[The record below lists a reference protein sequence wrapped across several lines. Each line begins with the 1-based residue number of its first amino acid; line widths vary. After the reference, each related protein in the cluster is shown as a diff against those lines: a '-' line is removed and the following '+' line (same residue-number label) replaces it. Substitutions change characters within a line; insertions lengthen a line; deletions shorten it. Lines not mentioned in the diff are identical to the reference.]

1 MHQKTEKDAGHALLF
16 IRPGCI
22 IATMPKRNFFTFFI
36 ILAVAA
42 GLIGGAS
49 GFVIFSMW
57 DLPEIEMLEEYR
69 PSITS
74 RVYTDSNRML
84 AEFYLE
90 NRTPVELTD
99 VPELLTKAL
108 MAAEDSRFYQHHGLD
123 MRGIA
128 RALYRNLRAHRILE
142 GGSTLTQ
149 QLAKVLFL
157 TPDRTFSRKF
167 KEMALALRIEQR
179 YTKQEILSLY
189 LNQIYFGNGAY
200 GVEAAARIYFGKP
213 ARDLNLAECALLA
226 SLPRSPKRYSPF
238 KAPDGAR
245 ARRAYVLSRM
255 ARAGIITQLQADAA
269 AREPLPLSPTTT
281 VRGADSYIVE
291 YIRQKIEER
300 FGSSILY
307 SGGLN
312 IYTSINDRYQEFAKQ
327 AVKAGLQQVEA
338 RHLKRSKHLQP
349 PLQGALIAI
358 EPSTGHIVAMVGG
371 RDYAESQFNRAW
383 QALRQPGSA
392 FKPLIYAEAIERG
405 FGPSD
410 LLDDSPL
417 TVKLDRN
424 KNWTPENFSRKFQGS
439 VTLRR
444 ALTKSLNVPT
454 VRLLDKLGIDQTMQ
468 FARNMG
474 IRSPVAPYLSMALG
488 SSDVTLFELT
498 SAYSVLANH
507 GVRIDPVAILQVT
520 DSTGRVLFASD
531 TFPAQV
537 IRPETAYIMTNLL
550 RGVVERGTAW
560 KARELGRPV
569 AGKTGTANDYRD
581 AWFIGY
587 TPGLVA
593 GVWVG
598 YDDHRTIGPRETGAR
613 AALPLWLDFMKKALE
628 GREPE
633 DFTEPEGIIYR
644 QIDATTGLLS
654 TEKCRDTVREAYVP
668 GTEPRK
674 YCPESIVGSEEP
686 VLEDEA
692 PEVP

>member
-1 MHQKTEKDAGHALLF
+1 
-16 IRPGCI
+16 
-22 IATMPKRNFFTFFI
+22 MPKRNFFTFFI
-36 ILAVAA
+36 ILALAA
-42 GLIGGAS
+42 GLTGGAS
-49 GFVIFSMW
+49 GFIIFSMW

-108 MAAEDSRFYQHHGLD
+108 MAAEDSRFYEHHGLD

-128 RALYRNLRAHRILE
+128 RALYRNLRARRILE

-200 GVEAAARIYFGKP
+200 GVEAAARIYFGKS

-255 ARAGIITQLQADAA
+255 TRAGIISELQADAA
-269 AREPLPLSPTTT
+269 AREPLPLSPTTA

-327 AVKAGLQQVEA
+327 AVKDGLQQVEA
-338 RHLKRSKHLQP
+338 RRLKRSKQLQP

-383 QALRQPGSA
+383 QAVRQPGSA

-424 KNWTPENFSRKFQGS
+424 KNWTPENFSRRFQGS

-444 ALTKSLNVPT
+444 ALTRSLNVPT
-454 VRLLDKLGIDQTMQ
+454 VRLLDKLGIDQTVQ
-468 FARNMG
+468 FARSMG

-628 GREPE
+628 GRESE
-633 DFTEPEGIIYR
+633 DFTVPEGIIHR

-674 YCPESIVGSEEP
+674 YCPESVAGSDEP

-692 PEVP
+692 PELPQ

>member
-1 MHQKTEKDAGHALLF
+1 MASRKSYTFIMLL
-16 IRPGCI
+16 
-22 IATMPKRNFFTFFI
+22 
-36 ILAVAA
+36 ILTT
-42 GLIGGAS
+42 GLIGGVS
-49 GFVIFSMW
+49 GFIIYSMW

-74 RVYTDSNRML
+74 RVYTDRNRML

-90 NRTPVELTD
+90 NRTPVELAA
-99 VPELLTKAL
+99 VPEMLTKAL
-108 MAAEDSRFYQHHGLD
+108 MAAEDTRFYEHHGLD
-123 MRGIA
+123 ARGIA
-128 RALYRNLRAHRILE
+128 RAMYRNLRAHRILE

-157 TPDRTFSRKF
+157 SPDRTFSRKF

-179 YTKQEILSLY
+179 YTKREILSLY
-189 LNQIYFGNGAY
+189 LNQIYFGSGAY
-200 GVEAAARIYFGKP
+200 GVEAAAQIYFGKP
-213 ARDLNLAECALLA
+213 ARDLDLAECALLA
-226 SLPRSPKRYSPF
+226 GLPRSPKRYSPF
-238 KAPDGAR
+238 KSPDGALS
-245 ARRAYVLSRM
+245 RRAYVLSRM
-255 ARAGIITQLQADAA
+255 TRAGIITQMQADTAA
-269 AREPLPLSPTTT
+269 KELLPLSPTTT

-291 YIRQKIEER
+291 YIRQQIEER

-312 IYTSINDRYQEFAKQ
+312 IYTSINDQFQEYANQ

-338 RHLKRSKHLQP
+338 RRHQRSGTPRP
-349 PLQGALIAI
+349 PLQGALIALD
-358 EPSTGHIVAMVGG
+358 PSTGHILAMVGG
-371 RDYAESQFNRAW
+371 RDYAESQFNRVV
-383 QALRQPGSA
+383 QAVRQPGSA

-410 LLDDSPL
+410 LLEDSPL
-417 TVKLDRN
+417 RVKLDRN
-424 KNWTPENFSRKFQGS
+424 RTWTPENFSRRFQGM

-454 VRLLDKLGIDQTMQ
+454 VRLLDKLGIAQTVQ
-468 FARNMG
+468 FARSMG
-474 IRSPVAPYLSMALG
+474 IKSPVAPYLSMALG

-498 SAYSVLANH
+498 TAYAVLANH

-520 DSTGRVLFASD
+520 DSTGRVLFVSD
-531 TFPAQV
+531 AFPAQV
-537 IRPETAYIMTNLL
+537 IRPETASIMTNLL
-550 RGVVERGTAW
+550 RGVVEQGTAR

-613 AALPLWLDFMKKALE
+613 AALPLWLDFMKKALD
-628 GREPE
+628 GGEPE
-633 DFTEPEGIIYR
+633 DFAAPEGLVYR
-644 QIDATTGLLS
+644 QIDAATGLLS
-654 TEKCRDTVREAYVP
+654 TEKCKDSIREAYVP
-668 GTEPRK
+668 GTEPRA
-674 YCPESIVGSEEP
+674 YCPEISAGVEEAAQ
-686 VLEDEA
+686 VDEA
-692 PEVP
+692 PETP

>member
-1 MHQKTEKDAGHALLF
+1 MHKKNSFVLF
-16 IRPGCI
+16 ILLVL
-22 IATMPKRNFFTFFI
+22 T
-36 ILAVAA
+36 A

-49 GFVIFSMW
+49 GFIIFSMW

-90 NRTPVELTD
+90 NRTPVEITD
-99 VPELLTKAL
+99 VPDMLTKAL

-123 MRGIA
+123 VRGIV
-128 RALYRNLRAHRILE
+128 RAMYRNLRAHRILE

-157 TPDRTFSRKF
+157 SPDRTFTRKF

-179 YTKQEILSLY
+179 YTKREILSLY

-200 GVEAAARIYFGKP
+200 GVEAAARIYFGKSV
-213 ARDLNLAECALLA
+213 RDLNLAECAMLA
-226 SLPRSPKRYSPF
+226 GLPRSPNRYSPF
-238 KAPDGAR
+238 RAPAGAL

-255 ARAGIITQLQADAA
+255 TRANIVTQLQADEAA
-269 AREPLPLSPTTT
+269 KEPLPASPTTT

-312 IYTSINDRYQEFAKQ
+312 IYTSINDQFQEYAKQ
-327 AVKAGLQQVEA
+327 AVKTGLQQVEA
-338 RHLKRSKHLQP
+338 RHHQRSEHLQP

-358 EPSTGHIVAMVGG
+358 EPSTGHILAMVGG
-371 RDYAESQFNRAW
+371 RDYAVSQFNRAW
-383 QALRQPGSA
+383 QAVRQPGSA
-392 FKPLIYAEAIERG
+392 FKPLIYAEAIEHG

-410 LLDDSPL
+410 LLDDTPL

-424 KNWTPENFSRKFQGS
+424 KNWTPENFSRRFQGA

-454 VRLLDKLGIDQTMQ
+454 VRLLDKLGIAQTVQ

-498 SAYSVLANH
+498 SAYAVLANH
-507 GVRIDPVAILQVT
+507 GIRIDPVAILHVT
-520 DSTGRVLFASD
+520 DSTGRVLFTSD
-531 TFPAQV
+531 SFPTQV
-537 IRPETAYIMTNLL
+537 VRPETAYIMTNLL
-550 RGVVERGTAW
+550 CGVVERGTAW

-613 AALPLWLDFMKKALE
+613 AALPLWLDFMKKALD
-628 GREPE
+628 GKEPE
-633 DFTEPEGIIYR
+633 VFAAPEGIVLR
-644 QIDATTGLLS
+644 QIDAITGLLS
-654 TEKCRDTVREAYVP
+654 TEKCKDTIREAYVP

-674 YCPESIVGSEEP
+674 YCPESAAENEEP
-686 VLEDEA
+686 LQVDEA
-692 PEVP
+692 PESP

>member
-1 MHQKTEKDAGHALLF
+1 M
-16 IRPGCI
+16 
-22 IATMPKRNFFTFFI
+22 MPKRNSFIFI
-36 ILAVAA
+36 IVLALTA

-49 GFVIFSMW
+49 GFIIFSMW

-74 RVYTDSNRML
+74 RVYTDTNRML

-99 VPELLTKAL
+99 VPEMLTKAL

-123 MRGIA
+123 VRGIA
-128 RALYRNLRAHRILE
+128 RAMYRNLRAHRILE

-157 TPDRTFSRKF
+157 SPDRTFSRKF

-179 YTKQEILSLY
+179 YTKREILSLY

-200 GVEAAARIYFGKP
+200 GVEAAAQIYFGKP
-213 ARDLNLAECALLA
+213 ARELNLAECALLA
-226 SLPRSPKRYSPF
+226 GLPRSPKRYSPF
-238 KAPDGAR
+238 KAPDGAL

-255 ARAGIITQLQADAA
+255 TRAGIITQLQADEAA
-269 AREPLPLSPTTT
+269 KEPLPVSPTTT

-312 IYTSINDRYQEFAKQ
+312 IYTSINDRFQEFAKQ
-327 AVKAGLQQVEA
+327 AVKTGLQQVEA
-338 RHLKRSKHLQP
+338 RHHHRSERLQP

-358 EPSTGHIVAMVGG
+358 EPSTGHILAMVGG

-383 QALRQPGSA
+383 QAFRQPGSA

-424 KNWTPENFSRKFQGS
+424 KNWTPENFSRRFQGA

-454 VRLLDKLGIDQTMQ
+454 VRLLDKLGIESDGAVRQEHGDQK
-468 FARNMG
+468 
-474 IRSPVAPYLSMALG
+474 PCC
-488 SSDVTLFELT
+488 TL
-498 SAYSVLANH
+498 
-507 GVRIDPVAILQVT
+507 
-520 DSTGRVLFASD
+520 
-531 TFPAQV
+531 
-537 IRPETAYIMTNLL
+537 
-550 RGVVERGTAW
+550 
-560 KARELGRPV
+560 
-569 AGKTGTANDYRD
+569 
-581 AWFIGY
+581 
-587 TPGLVA
+587 LV
-593 GVWVG
+593 
-598 YDDHRTIGPRETGAR
+598 HGAR
-613 AALPLWLDFMKKALE
+613 QF
-628 GREPE
+628 
-633 DFTEPEGIIYR
+633 
-644 QIDATTGLLS
+644 
-654 TEKCRDTVREAYVP
+654 
-668 GTEPRK
+668 
-674 YCPESIVGSEEP
+674 
-686 VLEDEA
+686 
-692 PEVP
+692 

>member
-1 MHQKTEKDAGHALLF
+1 MRKRKTS
-16 IRPGCI
+16 I
-22 IATMPKRNFFTFFI
+22 FFLVLVLT
-36 ILAVAA
+36 A

-49 GFVIFSMW
+49 GFLVFSMW

-74 RVYTDSNRML
+74 RVYTDTNRML

-99 VPELLTKAL
+99 VPDMLTKAL

-123 MRGIA
+123 VRGIA
-128 RALYRNLRAHRILE
+128 RALYRNLRAHRIQE

-157 TPDRTFSRKF
+157 SPDRTFSRKF

-179 YTKQEILSLY
+179 YTKREILSLY

-200 GVEAAARIYFGKP
+200 GVEAASRIYFGKP
-213 ARDLNLAECALLA
+213 ARDLNLAECAMLA
-226 SLPRSPKRYSPF
+226 GIPRSPKRYSPI
-238 KAPDGAR
+238 KAPAGAL

-255 ARAGIITQLQADAA
+255 TRAGIITQLQADDAA
-269 AREPLPLSPTTT
+269 KEPLPLVATTT

-312 IYTSINDRYQEFAKQ
+312 IYTSINDQFQEYAKQ
-327 AVKAGLQQVEA
+327 AVKSGLQQVEA
-338 RHLKRSKHLQP
+338 RHHQRSEQP

-358 EPSTGHIVAMVGG
+358 EPSTGHILAMVGG

-383 QALRQPGSA
+383 QAFRQPGSA

-424 KNWTPENFSRKFQGS
+424 KNWTPENFSRRFQGA

-454 VRLLDKLGIDQTMQ
+454 VRLLDKLGIDQTAQ
-468 FARNMG
+468 FARSMG

-537 IRPETAYIMTNLL
+537 LRPETAYIMTNLL

-613 AALPLWLDFMKKALE
+613 AALPLWLDFMKKALD

-633 DFTEPEGIIYR
+633 DFAAPEGIILR

-654 TEKCRDTVREAYVP
+654 TEKCKDIIREAYVP

-674 YCPESIVGSEEP
+674 YCPESSVESEEP
-686 VLEDEA
+686 MLEDEA
-692 PEVP
+692 PETP

>member
-1 MHQKTEKDAGHALLF
+1 MAKKNSFTLIFVLAL
-16 IRPGCI
+16 
-22 IATMPKRNFFTFFI
+22 
-36 ILAVAA
+36 AA

-49 GFVIFSMW
+49 GFIIYSIW

-74 RVYTDSNRML
+74 RVYTESNRLL

-90 NRTPVELTD
+90 NRTPVDLTE
-99 VPELLTKAL
+99 VPEMLTKAL

-123 MRGIA
+123 VRGIA
-128 RALYRNLRAHRILE
+128 RALFRNLRARRIQE

-157 TPDRTFSRKF
+157 SPDRTYTRKF

-200 GVEAAARIYFGKP
+200 GVEAAARIYFGKS
-213 ARDLNLAECALLA
+213 AKDLNLAECAMLA
-226 SLPRSPKRYSPF
+226 GLPRSPKRYSPF
-238 KAPDGAR
+238 KAPAGAL

-255 ARAGIITQLQADAA
+255 TRAGIITQLQADGAVQ
-269 AREPLPLSPTTT
+269 EPLPATPTTT

-291 YIRQKIEER
+291 YLRQKIEER

-312 IYTSINDRYQEFAKQ
+312 IYTSINDQFQEYAKQ

-338 RHLKRSKHLQP
+338 RHDHHGQHQQP
-349 PLQGALIAI
+349 LLQGALIAI
-358 EPSTGHIVAMVGG
+358 EPSTGHILAMVGG
-371 RDYAESQFNRAW
+371 RDYAESQFNRAV
-383 QALRQPGSA
+383 QAVRQPGSA

-417 TVKLDRN
+417 TVKLDRTR
-424 KNWTPENFSRKFQGS
+424 NWTPENFSRRFQGA

-474 IRSPVAPYLSMALG
+474 IKSPVAPYLSMALG
-488 SSDVTLFELT
+488 SSDVSLFELT

-507 GVRIDPVAILQVT
+507 GIRIDPVAILQVT

-531 TFPAQV
+531 ALPAQV

-587 TPGLVA
+587 TPSIVA

-613 AALPLWLDFMKKALE
+613 AALPLWLDFMKKALD
-628 GREPE
+628 GKEPE
-633 DFTEPEGIIYR
+633 DFAAPEGLVLR

-654 TEKCRDTVREAYVP
+654 TEKCKDTIREAYVP
-668 GTEPRK
+668 GTEPKK
-674 YCPESIVGSEEP
+674 YCPESATSGEEAAQ
-686 VLEDEA
+686 VDEA
-692 PEVP
+692 PETP

>member
-16 IRPGCI
+16 SGPGCI
-22 IATMPKRNFFTFFI
+22 ITSMLKRNSFI
-36 ILAVAA
+36 LFIVLALTA

-49 GFVIFSMW
+49 GFIIFSMG
-57 DLPEIEMLEEYR
+57 DLPEIELLEEYR

-74 RVYTDSNRML
+74 RVYTDTNRLL

-99 VPELLTKAL
+99 IPEMLTKAL

-123 MRGIA
+123 VRGIA
-128 RALYRNLRAHRILE
+128 RAMYRNLRARRIME

-157 TPDRTFSRKF
+157 SPDRTFSRKF

-179 YTKQEILSLY
+179 YTKQEILLLY
-189 LNQIYFGNGAY
+189 LNQIYFGTGAY

-213 ARDLNLAECALLA
+213 ARDLNLAECAMLA
-226 SLPRSPKRYSPF
+226 GLPRSPKRYSPF
-238 KAPDGAR
+238 KAPAGAL

-255 ARAGIITQLQADAA
+255 TRAGLITQTQADDAA
-269 AREPLPLSPTTT
+269 KEPLPVSPTTT
-281 VRGADSYIVE
+281 ARGSDSYVVE

-312 IYTSINDRYQEFAKQ
+312 IYTSINDQFQEYAKQ
-327 AVKAGLQQVEA
+327 AVKTGLQQVEA
-338 RHLKRSKHLQP
+338 RHRQRSGHPRP

-358 EPSTGHIVAMVGG
+358 EPSTGHILAMVGG
-371 RDYAESQFNRAW
+371 RDYAESQFNRAV
-383 QALRQPGSA
+383 QAYRQPGSA

-410 LLDDSPL
+410 LLDDSPM

-424 KNWTPENFSRKFQGS
+424 KNWTPENFSRRFQGA

-454 VRLLDKLGIDQTMQ
+454 VRLLDTLGIEQTVQ
-468 FARNMG
+468 FARSMG

-507 GVRIDPVAILQVT
+507 GVRIEPVAILQVS

-531 TFPAQV
+531 ALPAQV
-537 IRPETAYIMTNLL
+537 VRPETAYIMTNLL
-550 RGVVERGTAW
+550 RGVVERGTAR

-613 AALPLWLDFMKKALE
+613 AALPLWLDFMKKALD
-628 GREPE
+628 GRESE
-633 DFTEPEGIIYR
+633 EFTAPEGLVLR
-644 QIDATTGLLS
+644 QIDAATGLLS
-654 TEKCRDTVREAYVP
+654 TEKCKDIIREAYVP

-674 YCPESIVGSEEP
+674 YCPESAAESEEP
-686 VLEDEA
+686 AQEDEA
-692 PEVP
+692 PEIP

>member
-1 MHQKTEKDAGHALLF
+1 MYNSVVLKRKSLTLF
-16 IRPGCI
+16 IVS
-22 IATMPKRNFFTFFI
+22 
-36 ILAVAA
+36 AVTA

-49 GFVIFSMW
+49 GFIIFSMW

-74 RVYTDSNRML
+74 RVYTDANRML
-84 AEFYLE
+84 TEFYLE

-99 VPELLTKAL
+99 VPEMLTKAL
-108 MAAEDSRFYQHHGLD
+108 VSAEDARFYQHHGLD
-123 MRGIA
+123 VRGIA
-128 RALYRNLRAHRILE
+128 RAMYRNLRAHRILE

-157 TPDRTFSRKF
+157 SPDRTFSRKF

-200 GVEAAARIYFGKP
+200 GVEAAARTYFGKP
-213 ARDLNLAECALLA
+213 ARDLDLAECAMLA
-226 SLPRSPKRYSPF
+226 GLPRSPKRYSPF
-238 KAPDGAR
+238 KAPAT
-245 ARRAYVLSRM
+245 ALVRRAYVLSRM
-255 ARAGIITQLQADAA
+255 ARTGIITQFQADEAA
-269 AREPLPLSPTTT
+269 KKLLPTSPTTT

-312 IYTSINDRYQEFAKQ
+312 IYTSINDRFQDFAQQ
-327 AVKAGLQQVEA
+327 AVTAGLQRVEA
-338 RHLKRSKHLQP
+338 RSQRRSRQPQP

-358 EPSTGHIVAMVGG
+358 EPSTGHILAMVGG

-383 QALRQPGSA
+383 QAVRQPGSA

-424 KNWTPENFSRKFQGS
+424 RNWTPENFSRKFQGA

-454 VRLLDKLGIDQTMQ
+454 IRLLDKLGIDETVQ
-468 FARNMG
+468 FARAMG
-474 IRSPVAPYLSMALG
+474 IRSPVAPYLSLALG

-498 SAYSVLANH
+498 AAYSVLANH
-507 GVRIDPVAILQVT
+507 GVRIDPVAILQVA

-531 TFPAQV
+531 AVPAQV
-537 IRPETAYIMTNLL
+537 VKPETAYIMTNLL
-550 RGVVERGTAW
+550 RGVVEQGTAS

-587 TPGLVA
+587 TPGIVA

-613 AALPLWLDFMKKALE
+613 AALPLWLDFMKKALD
-628 GREPE
+628 GKEPE
-633 DFTEPEGIIYR
+633 EFAAPEGIVVR
-644 QIDATTGLLS
+644 RIDAATGLLS
-654 TEKCRDTVREAYVP
+654 RDTCKDIVREAYVP
-668 GTEPRK
+668 GTEPRT
-674 YCPESIVGSEEP
+674 YCPEIVAGSDDQ
-686 VLEDEA
+686 VWEDEA
-692 PEVP
+692 PEIP